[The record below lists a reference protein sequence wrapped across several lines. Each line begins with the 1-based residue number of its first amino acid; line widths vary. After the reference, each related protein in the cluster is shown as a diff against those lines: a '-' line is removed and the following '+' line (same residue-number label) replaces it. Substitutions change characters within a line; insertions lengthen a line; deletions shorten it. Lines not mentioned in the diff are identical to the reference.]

1 MKHLN
6 NWKLFYI
13 INEEWSK
20 NYPIQELSQKERL
33 GIVLLGTPGAGK
45 STFFKKVISPVNR
58 NIKSFSTDDV
68 SLKFTKN
75 PKYYKQGAS
84 ELNLAYLTNY
94 IETGQNFVY
103 DTTGVNQKPVF
114 DVCKKAKK
122 NGYTIIFILIL
133 IDIQK
138 SKEFNIERGLMGHH
152 QADDDYIEFVYNSQ
166 NQTTKN
172 YIKLLKPE
180 SFYIVLNRGVDR
192 SYKYYKHT
200 GKEILKKKI
209 DKYIPLKK

>member
-1 MKHLN
+1 MKYLN
-6 NWKLFYI
+6 NWKLFYS

-20 NYPIQELSQKERL
+20 NYPIQELRQKERL

-45 STFFKKVISPVNR
+45 STFVKKVISPVNR

-68 SLKFTKN
+68 SLKFTKDPN
-75 PKYYKQGAS
+75 KYKQGAS
-84 ELNLAYLTNY
+84 ELNISYLFNY

-103 DTTGVNQKPVF
+103 DTTGANQKPVF
-114 DVCKKAKK
+114 DVCKKARK
-122 NGYTIIFILIL
+122 NGYTIIFILL
-133 IDIQK
+133 IVDLQT
-138 SKEFNIERGLMGHH
+138 SKEFNIKRGLMGGH
-152 QADDDYIEFVYNSQ
+152 QVDEDYIDFVYNSQ

-180 SFYIVLNRGVDR
+180 SFYIVLNRGADR

-200 GKEILKKKI
+200 GKEILKRKV
-209 DKYIPLKK
+209 DKYIPIK